1 MFFHETKRGL
11 LANGRFIFVQCFLSL
26 PAWVYLCMAPRFPR
40 TRKLAEPRAMATVD
54 GLFTIIWLSA
64 FATQAAYNSAGLC
77 GTACGMSKAVVALGV
92 FVTYVS
98 ARVRFR

>member
-1 MFFHETKRGL
+1 
-11 LANGRFIFVQCFLSL
+11 
-26 PAWVYLCMAPRFPR
+26 MAPRFPR

-77 GTACGMSKAVVALGV
+77 GTACGMSKAIVALGV

-98 ARVRFR
+98 GTSWVQITEANRYAVFSFA